1 MGVIFKL
8 RWLPFSSL
16 KYCCEFCHI
25 CQPETPFQAL
35 FFGLWSFFAPVS
47 FFASTSCFCKA
58 CQQIGIS
65 RPQISV
71 QPNPHFADFCSFEVR
86 FQILTQALETLD
98 VIELTHSFTIMLMPD
113 QKSKCQLRKDFE
125 AMGVDAVKV
134 GRVILTQRDICARK
148 AGM

>member
-1 MGVIFKL
+1 MGVIFEL
-8 RWLPFSSL
+8 QWHPFSSL
-16 KYCCEFCHI
+16 KSCCDFCHI
-25 CQPETPFQAL
+25 CQLETLSGPI
-35 FFGLWSFFAPVS
+35 FGLWSFLHLFL

-98 VIELTHSFTIMLMPD
+98 VIELTHPFTIMLMPD

>member
-1 MGVIFKL
+1 MSFGGILFHHLNLVVIFVT
-8 RWLPFSSL
+8 FVNL
-16 KYCCEFCHI
+16 K
-25 CQPETPFQAL
+25 PFQAL
-35 FFGLWSFFAPVS
+35 FLVFGHFLHLFP

-98 VIELTHSFTIMLMPD
+98 VIELTHPFTIMLMPD
-113 QKSKCQLRKDFE
+113 KNSKCWLRKDFE

-148 AGM
+148 AGTWM

>member
-1 MGVIFKL
+1 MGVMFEL
-8 RWLPFSSL
+8 RWHPFSSPTSF
-16 KYCCEFCHI
+16 CEFCHI
-25 CQPETPFQAL
+25 CQLETFGHFLHL
-35 FFGLWSFFAPVS
+35 FP

-98 VIELTHSFTIMLMPD
+98 VIELTHPFTIMLMPD
-113 QKSKCQLRKDFE
+113 QNSKCWLRKDFE

-148 AGM
+148 AGTWM